1 MISHVFLFN
10 TNMQNTFSDSDQIS
24 VVSSFATLVNSN
36 FHGNMNAICWHR
48 NLLGDF
54 KEIVSKLDLIE
65 NITEISIEELSA
77 LQLSEQ
83 GHIARETILN
93 DIQLLSDFGA
103 SPSLNLLKNYERD
116 DEFDF
121 ISTDVYSFHVD
132 RAPIETNTFL
142 CTYYGPASD
151 ILPNNQVEQ
160 KTSIP
165 SIREK
170 LKEIYEGTEDEFEA
184 FLTDYCFDLHYQAK
198 ENSQPVNLGS
208 GHLWRLAVEHPKQ
221 QVLPCVHRA
230 PVEKDGEFRLLLIC

>member
-1 MISHVFLFN
+1 
-10 TNMQNTFSDSDQIS
+10 MQNTFSDSDQIS
-24 VVSSFATLVNSN
+24 VGSSFATLVNST

-48 NLLGDF
+48 KLLGDF

-65 NITEISIEELSA
+65 NITEISIEDLSA

-151 ILPNNQVEQ
+151 ILPNNQVDQ
-160 KTSIP
+160 KTRIP

-184 FLTDYCFDLHYQAK
+184 F
-198 ENSQPVNLGS
+198 
-208 GHLWRLAVEHPKQ
+208 
-221 QVLPCVHRA
+221 
-230 PVEKDGEFRLLLIC
+230 

>member
-1 MISHVFLFN
+1 
-10 TNMQNTFSDSDQIS
+10 MQNTFSDSDQIS

-121 ISTDVYSFHVD
+121 ISTDVYSFQINNT
-132 RAPIETNTFL
+132 PIETNTFL